1 MVVFDY
7 LIDFLGE
14 LNHTV
19 NQFIWGPQMLILF
32 LFIGFMFTVRTGF
45 FQVRHFRLWI
55 SRTIGSAFRRK
66 KDSSGD
72 RNSISPFQSLCTA
85 LAGTMGTGNIAGVA
99 TAITA
104 GGPGAIFWMWISA
117 FLGMMTH
124 YAEVVLGMKYRYK
137 NRNGEWMGGAFVY
150 IERGLHKKWLAC
162 MFAFFCIVA
171 SLGMGNMA
179 QSNSLSTALKDSFGV
194 PPLLSGGTAALLTGI
209 VIIGGIKRI
218 SGITE
223 KIIPV
228 ISILYILGALLVIG
242 THAYN
247 VPGVFH
253 SIIKEAFTV
262 KAAGSGVLGY
272 GIATAMRKGI
282 SRGVFSN
289 EAGLG
294 SSVVVHTASQEK
306 EPVVQGMWGIFE
318 VFADTI
324 VMCTITAVAIM
335 ASGVYDK
342 SSYTLALSMD
352 QAAGT
357 TAHFDALLNGVPLTS
372 AAFSTVFGRFGST
385 FISVSIML
393 FAFSTLIGW
402 SYYGERSTAYLFGA
416 KYIPH
421 YKLIFVYF
429 VFLGALLNLN
439 FVWDISD
446 TFNGLMALPNLLAV
460 GLLSGEVIKET
471 RRFMRK

>member
-1 MVVFDY
+1 MLDYILEFISGLNQMVNRFV
-7 LIDFLGE
+7 
-14 LNHTV
+14 
-19 NQFIWGPQMLILF
+19 WGPQMLVLF
-32 LFIGFMFTVRTGF
+32 LFTGLMFTIRTGF
-45 FQVRHFRLWI
+45 FQLRHFRLWL
-55 SRTIGSAFRRK
+55 SRTIGSCFGKNRPASDDK
-66 KDSSGD
+66 H
-72 RNSISPFQSLCTA
+72 SISPFQSLCTA

-104 GGPGAIFWMWISA
+104 GGPGAVFWMWVSA
-117 FLGMMTH
+117 LLGMMTH

-137 NRNGEWMGGAFVY
+137 NAKGEWMGGAFVY
-150 IERGLHKKWLAC
+150 IERGLHRRWLAC
-162 MFAFFCIVA
+162 LFAFFCIVA

-179 QSNSLSTALKDSFGV
+179 QSNSLSTALYDSFHV
-194 PPLLSGGTAALLTGI
+194 PPLVSGSVFAVLVGI

-223 KIIPV
+223 KIIPA
-228 ISILYILGALLVIG
+228 ISILYILGALLVIAVHIG
-242 THAYN
+242 N

-253 SIIKEAFTV
+253 AIIREAFTV
-262 KAAGSGVLGY
+262 KAAGSGAIGY

-294 SSVVVHTASQEK
+294 SSVVVHSASRET

-335 ASGVYDK
+335 ASGVYNQGA
-342 SSYTLALSMD
+342 YTLALSMD
-352 QAAGT
+352 QAAGGS
-357 TAHFDALLNGVPLTS
+357 AHFDALLNGVPLTS

-385 FISVSIML
+385 FVSVSITL

-402 SYYGERSTAYLFGA
+402 SYYGERSTAYLFGS
-416 KYIPH
+416 KFVPH
-421 YKLIFVYF
+421 YKLVFVYF

-460 GLLSGEVIKET
+460 ILLSGKVVKET
-471 RRFMRK
+471 KRFMKK